1 MNIFYLD
8 KDPVRAAQY
17 QYNKHVVKMILESAQ
32 MLCTAHH
39 HYAEELGYD
48 NSYIPYKK
56 AHYNHP
62 STIWTRQNS
71 RNYYWLYHHMLAL
84 GDEYTKRYNK
94 THLTISKCWQPLQ
107 FVPKGMPLG
116 GPITQP
122 PQAMPDEF
130 KRDCAI
136 HAYWLYYV
144 YDKKHIAHNKES
156 LYDTKY
162 IKDTFGYSDDLSCY
176 AGADGQ
182 YSAHNG

>member
-8 KDPVRAAQY
+8 KDPVKAAQY

-162 IKDTFGYSDDLSCY
+162 IKSTFGYSDDLSCY
-176 AGADGQ
+176 TGT
-182 YSAHNG
+182 NG